1 LEQSG
6 VVGHKKEEKKN
17 SKVKG
22 EGSVTKFKGV
32 LWLKEGDRKIILDT
46 SRSKCRKG

>member
-22 EGSVTKFKGV
+22 EVAEAMDVGTLALLPNLREFYG
-32 LWLKEGDRKIILDT
+32 
-46 SRSKCRKG
+46 